1 MIENC
6 ALAHILGQWQ
16 GARGPVKVHTKKTHF
31 FTTFPKAKT
40 LAKMDFPTYQN
51 ASFTDNKYQNMT
63 KSCSATVVILG

>member
-1 MIENC
+1 MHQRIFWGGGRVPE
-6 ALAHILGQWQ
+6 AQ
-16 GARGPVKVHTKKTHF
+16 KVHTKMTHF
-31 FTTFPKAKT
+31 FTTFPEAET